1 MTGQLQGAAAAPMP
15 FAGGGLGRI
24 GVSDSD
30 SATHQFISFA
40 VGNDHY
46 GVGILSV
53 REIKVWSEIAFIP
66 RQPEYIRGVLNLR
79 GVVVPILDLRCWF
92 GQGLTEATPQHIVI
106 VVQVGQQQIG
116 LLVDQVLDIVAFEAS
131 QIQPVP
137 RVAQSSRLD
146 FLSGLVTAPS
156 GMIALI
162 DLDNLISGG
171 RNGRDETAG

>member
-1 MTGQLQGAAAAPMP
+1 MTGQLHGAAAAPMTA
-15 FAGGGLGRI
+15 AGGGFGRI
-24 GVSDSD
+24 GFSDSD
-30 SATHQFISFA
+30 SAARQFVSFA

-53 REIKVWSEIAFIP
+53 REIKVWSEISFIP
-66 RQPEYIRGVLNLR
+66 RQPEFIRGVLNLR
-79 GVVVPILDLRCWF
+79 GIVVPILDLRCWF
-92 GQGLTEATPQHIVI
+92 GQGLTEATAQHIVI

-131 QIQPVP
+131 QVQPVP

-146 FLSGLVTAPS
+146 FLSGLVTAPT

-162 DLDNLISGG
+162 DLENLVFGG
-171 RNGRDETAG
+171 RNRRDETTG